1 MSKVIEVKGITK
13 LKDCLLR
20 SEYLFPD
27 ICENDRTP
35 SWDGFIEVYKNIEI
49 NKKKSDLLARV
60 PVQVKS
66 EMNTDISSDQIS
78 YNVKKSDLKNYL
90 HDGGVVF
97 FIVRMCD
104 DDNFKIYYETLN
116 TLKLKRQIKSM
127 KNRKSINIIFHTF
140 PKENIEK
147 FTDIFFNFAHD
158 MNKQAVDNCL
168 SLNDLNKEHPKGFDS
183 FTVHYHGIQ
192 HKHPIDYF
200 LENEVTVYANHS
212 ELDISIPIDIVKI
225 NEFSQNF
232 YSPILINNTEYYSN
246 YRLSYTTEGTK
257 IILGNSVSFLYTKN
271 SKKAIFNIK
280 IQGMLSQRIKDTEFV
295 LSLLKNKH
303 YTIGGEKPHN
313 FYFGEA
319 LDGFPFEKAIE
330 DMSNYLDYL
339 SELKKVLTILK
350 VNEELDFLD
359 ITDKDEKNIDILI
372 SSILYNESQNLT
384 VNEQLEGFSFRNNI
398 KICNIKLALLF
409 IKNKDGKYTISN
421 FFKDKYAATFRITGT
436 QREIKA
442 SIFLS
447 LKKDDFLTVSNID
460 YDIIYNSFIN
470 LESDDDLFN
479 MTIQFVL
486 IMIDVYDETNRT
498 ILLDTSLKILE
509 WVFANSKSET
519 QKICLLDKLQI
530 IKRIRKL
537 DDSEISELLNLIS
550 TSTDNKLLTG
560 AYLLLNNIDMATFYF
575 KKMPESEQIDFNK
588 YPIKIFWGSDMPIT

>member
-1 MSKVIEVKGITK
+1 MSKVIEGKGIAK
-13 LKDCLLR
+13 LNDTIHR
-20 SEYLFPD
+20 SNYLIPD
-27 ICENDRTP
+27 IHVNDKTP
-35 SWDGFIEVYKNIEI
+35 SWDGFIEVYSNKEI
-49 NKKKSDLLARV
+49 NKKKSDLIGRV
-60 PVQVKS
+60 PVQVKC
-66 EMNTDISSDQIS
+66 EMNSDILCEQIS
-78 YNVKKSDLKNYL
+78 HNVKKWDLKNYL
-90 HDGGVVF
+90 HDGGVIY
-97 FIVRMCD
+97 FIVRMSD
-104 DDNFKIYYETLN
+104 DENFKIYYETLN
-116 TLKLKRQIKSM
+116 TLKLKRHIKSM
-127 KNRKSINIIFHTF
+127 KSRKSINITFHTF
-140 PKENIEK
+140 PRDKIDDM
-147 FTDIFFNFAHD
+147 TDILFNFAHD
-158 MNKQAVDNCL
+158 MKKQAVDNCL
-168 SLNDLNKEHPKGFDS
+168 SLNDFKREHPKGFDS
-183 FTVHYHGIQ
+183 IAIHYHGVQ
-192 HKHPIDYF
+192 HIHPINYF

-212 ELDISIPIDIVKI
+212 ELDIFIPVDIVKI

-232 YSPILINNTEYYSN
+232 GFPILIDNIEYYPS

-257 IILGNSVSFLYTKN
+257 IILGNSVSFLYLKD

-280 IQGMLSQRIKDTEFV
+280 IQGTLSQRIKDTEFV
-295 LSLLKNKH
+295 LSLLKNRH
-303 YTIGGEKPHN
+303 YTIGGEKSHN
-313 FYFGEA
+313 FNFGEV
-319 LDGFPFEKAIE
+319 LDGFDFEKAIE

-339 SELKKVLTILK
+339 SEIKKVLTILK
-350 VNEELDFLD
+350 VNQDLDFKD
-359 ITDKDEKNIDILI
+359 ITDKDEKNIDLLI
-372 SSILYNESQNLT
+372 SSILYNELQSLT
-384 VNEQLEGFSFRNNI
+384 FNEQLDGFSFRNNI
-398 KICNIKLALLF
+398 RICNIKLALLF

-421 FFKDKYAATFRITGT
+421 FFKDKYAATFQITGT
-436 QREIKA
+436 QREINA

-588 YPIKIFWGSDMPIT
+588 YPIKIFWSSDMPIT